1 MNKIKTVVLLIVAIV
16 ITAIATE
23 KILIKNIKVDA
34 VDEVDRGIV
43 TLDINGQLYDYE
55 YKYIEIDT
63 TGSCTTMSI
72 STSKLIE
79 VFYNKLLTKSSK
91 YVIM

>member
-34 VDEVDRGIV
+34 VDEVDKGIV
-43 TLDINGQLYDYE
+43 TLNINGQLYDYKYE
-55 YKYIEIDT
+55 YIEIDR
-63 TGSCTTMSI
+63 SF
-72 STSKLIE
+72 LQ
-79 VFYNKLLTKSSK
+79 
-91 YVIM
+91 

>member
-23 KILIKNIKVDA
+23 KILIKNIKVNA
-34 VDEVDRGIV
+34 VDEVDKGIV

-55 YKYIEIDT
+55 YEYIEIDR
-63 TGSCTTMSI
+63 SF
-72 STSKLIE
+72 LQ
-79 VFYNKLLTKSSK
+79 
-91 YVIM
+91 

>member
-1 MNKIKTVVLLIVAIV
+1 MNKIKIVVLLIVAIV

-34 VDEVDRGIV
+34 VDEVDKGVV

-55 YKYIEIDT
+55 YEYIEIDR
-63 TGSCTTMSI
+63 SF
-72 STSKLIE
+72 LQ
-79 VFYNKLLTKSSK
+79 
-91 YVIM
+91 

>member
-1 MNKIKTVVLLIVAIV
+1 MNKIKIVILLTVAIV

-34 VDEVDRGIV
+34 VDEVDKGVI

-55 YKYIEIDT
+55 YEYIEIDR
-63 TGSCTTMSI
+63 SF
-72 STSKLIE
+72 LQ
-79 VFYNKLLTKSSK
+79 
-91 YVIM
+91 

>member
-1 MNKIKTVVLLIVAIV
+1 MKINKIKTVVLLIVAIV

-34 VDEVDRGIV
+34 VNEVDKGVV

-55 YKYIEIDT
+55 YEYIEIDR
-63 TGSCTTMSI
+63 SF
-72 STSKLIE
+72 LQ
-79 VFYNKLLTKSSK
+79 
-91 YVIM
+91 

>member
-55 YKYIEIDT
+55 YEYIEIDR
-63 TGSCTTMSI
+63 SF
-72 STSKLIE
+72 LQ
-79 VFYNKLLTKSSK
+79 
-91 YVIM
+91 

>member
-1 MNKIKTVVLLIVAIV
+1 MNKIKTVVLLIVVIA

-34 VDEVDRGIV
+34 VDEVDKGVV

-55 YKYIEIDT
+55 YEYIEIDR
-63 TGSCTTMSI
+63 SF
-72 STSKLIE
+72 LQ
-79 VFYNKLLTKSSK
+79 
-91 YVIM
+91 

>member
-1 MNKIKTVVLLIVAIV
+1 MNKIKIIVLLIVTIV

-34 VDEVDRGIV
+34 VDEVDKGVV

-55 YKYIEIDT
+55 YEYIEIDR
-63 TGSCTTMSI
+63 SF
-72 STSKLIE
+72 LQ
-79 VFYNKLLTKSSK
+79 
-91 YVIM
+91 